1 MSREN
6 IARLL
11 NRLKD
16 DPRNDDE
23 RGEEQRRR
31 NIRPVVHSSP
41 LASSTILA
49 RSSPSFTA
57 LFPFFLH
64 DRPTPWLRQ
73 MARIYFA
80 ARLASGFLLSPLC
93 IVLVKHFYAFSSP
106 FIPLFVPE
114 LGPTVFCRLP
124 RQPLGAFPRSSS
136 CMFLGPIRTW
146 IVHRRHGSFVNA

>member
-11 NRLKD
+11 NRL
-16 DPRNDDE
+16 DPRDDDE

-114 LGPTVFCRLP
+114 LARLCFVVFPANPSAL
-124 RQPLGAFPRSSS
+124 
-136 CMFLGPIRTW
+136 FLARARACSL
-146 IVHRRHGSFVNA
+146 VRFARELCSFVNA